1 MLLRLSP
8 QVPGDLEE
16 IADYIARDSPRQAI
30 LLLRELRAR
39 MKEIAKQPAIYRLRP
54 ELGEDARL
62 TVAGQYVILFRIRSN
77 AVRIERVLQGNRD
90 LLRILE
96 GNEN

>member
-62 TVAGQYVILFRIRSN
+62 TGAGQYVILFRIRSN

-96 GNEN
+96 GTEN